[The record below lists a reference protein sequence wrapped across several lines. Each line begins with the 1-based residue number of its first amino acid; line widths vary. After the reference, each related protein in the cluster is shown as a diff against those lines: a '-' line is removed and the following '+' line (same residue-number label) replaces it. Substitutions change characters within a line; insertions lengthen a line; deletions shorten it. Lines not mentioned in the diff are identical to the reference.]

1 MMTLVVG
8 TSILVGLSFNGLNVY
23 VVCISYSLSDSNSK
37 FLLPMLEFSIEQ
49 VYPNI
54 LSLFMRKSL

>member
-1 MMTLVVG
+1 MMTLLVG

-23 VVCISYSLSDSNSK
+23 VVCISQSLGDSNSK

-54 LSLFMRKSL
+54 LRLFMRKSL